1 VTSLPAVVRGE
12 RLARLRRH
20 LDDHGLGGALLTRP
34 EHLRYLAGTH
44 AGGLPTALLLTR
56 SAAMLVA
63 ADGTVAPD
71 ALTHLGIKLGGYR
84 GYEAGRLVDRTA
96 RMLEALGT
104 AARQLGLRGP
114 VGVEAAHVTQAA
126 LRTIPDAAPHDVA
139 ASLARWREVK
149 DDFERP
155 VIRDRVAAL
164 DAAYAAVRSAI
175 RPGATER
182 DVLAAAYRALL
193 ERVDEPLA
201 LAYNLASGPRT
212 ALDNP
217 RATARR
223 LESGDLVLVDLYP
236 VLDGYVADLTRTFV
250 VGTPTAL
257 QRERHA
263 ALEAALHAAEGCVR
277 PGAPVSRIDDA
288 IRAAL
293 RAAGGYDATMGHHS
307 GHGIGLLAWEE
318 PWIGPGAAATLAE
331 GMTIA
336 IEPGLY
342 LPGWG
347 GMRLEGNYL
356 VTASGFERLDR
367 FPSALIATDD

>member
-1 VTSLPAVVRGE
+1 MTSLTTAARVE

-20 LDDHGLGGALLTRP
+20 LDDHGLGAALLTRP

-44 AGGLPTALLLTR
+44 AGGLPAGLLLTR
-56 SAAMLVA
+56 TAGVLVA
-63 ADGTVAPD
+63 ADGTVASD
-71 ALTHLGIKLGGYR
+71 ALRPLDIELRVYR
-84 GYEAGRLVDRTA
+84 GYEAGRLVDRTG
-96 RMLEALGT
+96 RMLEALGA
-104 AARQLGLRGP
+104 AARRLGLRGP
-114 VGVEAAHVTQAA
+114 VGIEAAHVTEAA
-126 LRTIPDAAPHDVA
+126 LRAISDAAPHDVTA
-139 ASLARWREVK
+139 TLARWREVK
-149 DDFERP
+149 DDTERAL
-155 VIRDRVAAL
+155 IRDRVTAL
-164 DAAYAAVRSAI
+164 DAAYVAVRSAI
-175 RPGATER
+175 RPGATEH

-193 ERVDEPLA
+193 ERVDEPLV
-201 LAYNLASGPRT
+201 LTYNLASGLRS

-223 LESGDLVLVDLYP
+223 LEAGDLVLVDLYP

-263 ALEAALHAAEGCVR
+263 ALETALHAAESCVR
-277 PGAPVSRIDDA
+277 PGASVSRIDDA

-293 RAAGGYDATMGHHS
+293 RAAGGYDTTMGHHS

-318 PWIGPGAAATLAE
+318 PWIGPDAPGTLTE

-356 VTASGFERLDR
+356 VTAAGFERLDR
-367 FPSALIATDD
+367 FPSALISPDE

>member
-1 VTSLPAVVRGE
+1 MTSLPTAARIE

-20 LDDHGLGGALLTRP
+20 LDDRALGAVVLTRP

-44 AGGLPTALLLTR
+44 AGGLPAGLILTR
-56 SAAMLVA
+56 TIGVLVA
-63 ADGTVAPD
+63 ADGSVPPD
-71 ALTHLGIKLGGYR
+71 TLRPLDIELCVYR
-84 GYEAGRLVDRTA
+84 GYEAGRLVDHA
-96 RMLEALGT
+96 GRMLEALDA
-104 AARQLGLRGP
+104 AARRLGLRGS
-114 VGVEAAHVTQAA
+114 VGVEAAHVTHAA
-126 LRTIPDAAPHDVA
+126 LRAIPDAVPQDVA
-139 ASLARWREVK
+139 ATLARWREVK
-149 DDFERP
+149 DDTERAL
-155 VIRDRVAAL
+155 IQDRVAAL

-175 RPGATER
+175 HPGATER

-193 ERVDEPLA
+193 ERVDEPLV
-201 LAYNLASGPRT
+201 LNYNLASGLRT
-212 ALDNP
+212 AQDNP

-223 LESGDLVLVDLYP
+223 LEAGDLVLVDLYP

-250 VGTPTAL
+250 VGKPTTL

-263 ALEAALHAAEGCVR
+263 ALEAALQAAESCLR
-277 PGAPVSRIDDA
+277 PGASVSRIDDA

-293 RAAGGYDATMGHHS
+293 RAAGGYETTMGHHS

-318 PWIGPGAAATLAE
+318 PWIGPDTPGTLTE

-367 FPSALIATDD
+367 FPSALVSTDE